1 MLLHRCISV
10 KDAFVVQLG
19 THATLVGIPR
29 VKKSRGEKFSV
40 SHKGEVRKS
49 KEGESTQSSR

>member
-19 THATLVGIPR
+19 THATFVGVPR
-29 VKKSRGEKFSV
+29 VKRVESKFIV
-40 SHKGEVRKS
+40 SHKGEVRRS
-49 KEGESTQSSR
+49 KEGESYQSSR